1 MSSVPRHLE
10 FAPPPTPGLLRSL
23 GLAILAHAVLLAV
36 LSTGVQWKRDAVQET
51 FEAEL
56 WASVPVQA
64 AAPAPELEPVPV
76 PPKPV
81 PPEPKPEPKP
91 LPKPVPPP
99 PDTSKAEADI
109 ALLKEKAKAKQL
121 KEKKLALEKAE
132 LEKKKLAELEKEKL
146 AKLEQD
152 KKDKLDKQKKE
163 LAEKQKKEQ
172 TDKLTKAKDEQQRK
186 QDAKEAQ
193 LIEDQRKAAIKRMA
207 GLAGAGGNAAPGS
220 NSTALEAKAPSD
232 SYKGRIRAYIKRFHT
247 YTETVSGNPTTE
259 IEIRTASDGTIISRK
274 ITKSSGTK
282 SWDDAALNAID
293 KAEKLPLD
301 ENGRAPPPMILVWSA
316 QELAR

>member
-1 MSSVPRHLE
+1 MSTAPRHLE
-10 FAPPPTPGLLRSL
+10 FAPPPTPGLLRAL
-23 GLAILAHAVLLAV
+23 GLAILAHVVLLAV
-36 LSTGVQWKRDAVQET
+36 LSTGVQWKRDAVQES

-64 AAPAPELEPVPV
+64 APPAPELEPVPE
-76 PPKPV
+76 PPKPQ

-99 PDTSKAEADI
+99 PDTAKAEADI

-132 LEKKKLAELEKEKL
+132 LEKKKLAELEKERL

-152 KKDKLDKQKKE
+152 KKADRRKKEQADARDKLDKQR
-163 LAEKQKKEQ
+163 
-172 TDKLTKAKDEQQRK
+172 KLE
-186 QDAKEAQ
+186 AKEAQ
-193 LIEDQRKAAIKRMA
+193 QLDAQRKDAVKRAM
-207 GLAGAGGNAAPGS
+207 GMAGAGGNGAS
-220 NSTALEAKAPSD
+220 NSTSTSLESKSLSV
-232 SYKGRIRAYIKRFHT
+232 SYAGRIRSYIKRYHT
-247 YTETVSGNPTTE
+247 YTDTVSGNPTTE
-259 IEIRTASDGTIISRK
+259 IEVRLASDGSVLSRR
-274 ITKSSGTK
+274 ITKASGTK

-301 ENGRAPPPMILVWSA
+301 ENGRAPSPMTIIWSA
-316 QELAR
+316 QEVAR

>member
-1 MSSVPRHLE
+1 
-10 FAPPPTPGLLRSL
+10 
-23 GLAILAHAVLLAV
+23 LAILAHVVLLAV

-64 AAPAPELEPVPV
+64 APPAPELEPVPE
-76 PPKPV
+76 PQ

-132 LEKKKLAELEKEKL
+132 LEKKKLAELEQQKL
-146 AKLEQD
+146 AKLELD

-163 LAEKQKKEQ
+163 LAEKQKKELA
-172 TDKLTKAKDEQQRK
+172 DKLTKARDDAQRK
-186 QDAKEAQ
+186 QDLKDAQ
-193 LIEDQRKAAIKRMA
+193 QIEDQRQKTLKRMA
-207 GLAGAGGNAAPGS
+207 GLAGAGGNGAPGS
-220 NSTALEAKAPSD
+220 TSTALEAKSLSN
-232 SYKGRIRAYIKRFHT
+232 SYVGRIRSYIKRFHT
-247 YTETVSGNPTTE
+247 YTETVSGNPSTE
-259 IEIRTASDGTIISRK
+259 IEVRLASDGSILSRK

-282 SWDDAALNAID
+282 SWDEAALSAID

-301 ENGRAPPPMILVWSA
+301 ENGRAPSPMTIIWSA
-316 QELAR
+316 QELTR

>member
-1 MSSVPRHLE
+1 ME

-76 PPKPV
+76 PPKPI

-99 PDTSKAEADI
+99 PDTAKAEADI

-132 LEKKKLAELEKEKL
+132 LEKKKLAELEKEKQ
-146 AKLEQD
+146 AKLEQE

-163 LAEKQKKEQ
+163 LADKQKKEQ
-172 TDKLTKAKDEQQRK
+172 ADKLSKAKDDAQRK
-186 QDAKEAQ
+186 QDLKDAQ
-193 LIEDQRKAAIKRMA
+193 QIEEQRQKTIKRMA
-207 GLAGAGGNAAPGS
+207 GLAGTGGNGAPGS
-220 NSTALEAKAPSD
+220 TSTALEAKSLSV
-232 SYKGRIRAYIKRFHT
+232 SYVGRIRSYIKRFHT
-247 YTETVSGNPTTE
+247 YTETVSGNPSTE
-259 IEIRTASDGTIISRK
+259 IEVRLSSDGSIQSRK

-282 SWDDAALNAID
+282 SWDEAALSAID

-301 ENGRAPPPMILVWSA
+301 ENGRAPSPMTIIWSA